1 MRLFIGFDLLNSR
14 ELATIIWIV
23 LIFLALLFIRPV
35 RADLA
40 KVCRTLVG
48 PPLLETFVVLVVY
61 VVLLAWTGHALA
73 IWTTDLISETVWWF
87 VGTALVLVFN
97 VTTGV
102 SERGFFRRTLL
113 QVFGVTLLIDFLMND
128 LFVLAF
134 LLSYSS

>member
-1 MRLFIGFDLLNSR
+1 MSPLNAILVQMRLFIAFDLLNSR

-40 KVCRTLVG
+40 KVGRTLVG

-61 VVLLAWTGHALA
+61 VVLLAWTGHALG

-97 VTTGV
+97 VTTG
-102 SERGFFRRTLL
+102 
-113 QVFGVTLLIDFLMND
+113 
-128 LFVLAF
+128 
-134 LLSYSS
+134 